1 MVNAS
6 GLQASDM
13 TDEELLVPASGSYD
27 YFPGNSPVIVKN
39 VRAGCVLRICTINDS
54 MLFHSG
60 FNGCYNS

>member
-27 YFPGNSPVIVKN
+27 YFPGTNSPVIVKKCKGW
-39 VRAGCVLRICTINDS
+39 VCVENL
-54 MLFHSG
+54 
-60 FNGCYNS
+60 YNQ